1 VDSTVKLIG
10 WLRPSGLAL
19 AMLAAALLMAPL
31 LHCTLLDADDHSST
45 VARHVHAAV
54 TPIPAAV
61 VSALDYNSDVIT
73 DPTHRHGV
81 PHAVH
86 CAIAPALPA
95 GGGSIAPP
103 QLLLLLVLAAAV
115 VLATAGLAGSGG
127 VRGPPVAA
135 VPVVSGR
142 VLLTRFCIARR

>member
-1 VDSTVKLIG
+1 MDSTVKLIG
-10 WLRPSGLAL
+10 WLRPSGLTL

-61 VSALDYNSDVIT
+61 VSALDYHSDVST
-73 DPTHRHGV
+73 DATHRHGV

-86 CAIAPALPA
+86 CAITPALPA

-103 QLLLLLVLAAAV
+103 QLLLLMLAAV
-115 VLATAGLAGSGG
+115 VVLAIVGRAGSAG